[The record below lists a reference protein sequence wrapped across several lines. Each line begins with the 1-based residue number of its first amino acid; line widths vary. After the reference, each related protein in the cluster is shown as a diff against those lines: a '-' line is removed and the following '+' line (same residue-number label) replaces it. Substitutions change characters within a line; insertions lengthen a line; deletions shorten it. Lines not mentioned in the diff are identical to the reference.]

1 MFKWLE
7 GGGGSDR
14 DKVVEKFKTHLAKL
28 DAASED
34 ERRKLGVALA
44 LTWRDLMAET
54 GSLNGF
60 AEATRKRQKDLL
72 VRLAKY
78 EITCRE
84 AGNDAESKA
93 AALLTCLLAMIAAG
107 DQEGEDMM
115 SVPIENLARFG
126 DPDIS
131 IAREPAQG
139 KLDSLL

>member
-7 GGGGSDR
+7 GGAGSDR
-14 DKVVEKFKTHLAKL
+14 DKVVEKFKTHLAAS
-28 DAASED
+28 DTASEED
-34 ERRKLGVALA
+34 RRKLGVALA
-44 LTWRDLMAET
+44 LSWRDLMAET

-78 EITCRE
+78 ELTCKE
-84 AGNDAESKA
+84 AGNTAEASA

-107 DQEGEDMM
+107 DQEGEAMM

-131 IAREPAQG
+131 IAREETQG
-139 KLDSLL
+139 KLDPLL

>member
-7 GGGGSDR
+7 GGAGSDR
-14 DKVVEKFKTHLAKL
+14 DKVVEKFKTHLSAS
-28 DAASED
+28 DGASEED
-34 ERRKLGVALA
+34 RRKLGVALA
-44 LTWRDLMAET
+44 LSWRDLMAET

-78 EITCRE
+78 EITCKE
-84 AGNDAESKA
+84 AGNTVEANA

-107 DQEGEDMM
+107 DQEGEAMM

-131 IAREPAQG
+131 IAREETEG